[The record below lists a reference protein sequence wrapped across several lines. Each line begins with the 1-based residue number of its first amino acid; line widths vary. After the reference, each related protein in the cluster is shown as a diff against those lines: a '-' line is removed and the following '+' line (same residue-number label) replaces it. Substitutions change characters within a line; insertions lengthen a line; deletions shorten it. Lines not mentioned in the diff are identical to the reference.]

1 MDENEKVEIG
11 FVTCRD
17 LLVVLIY
24 GPCGVDNCIVVLIQ
38 DVNEDCEEWKLFC
51 LISNARYYGSAIGI
65 KVFWPY
71 KYLFLN
77 DEVV

>member
-1 MDENEKVEIG
+1 MDEGFIFGSFLTLWDMDENEKVEIG

-51 LISNARYYGSAIGI
+51 LVPMR
-65 KVFWPY
+65 
-71 KYLFLN
+71 
-77 DEVV
+77 DTMDQQ